1 MLLDDNTEPQ
11 VVQLCRL
18 TRPLPSPFR
27 SVFSP
32 PTKIDV
38 MILYST
44 DALLNTVEGQ
54 VTAERMESVLPLEI
68 TYANQAMEN
77 SQVDLRFNLV
87 HVGPVSA

>member
-1 MLLDDNTEPQ
+1 
-11 VVQLCRL
+11 
-18 TRPLPSPFR
+18 
-27 SVFSP
+27 
-32 PTKIDV
+32 